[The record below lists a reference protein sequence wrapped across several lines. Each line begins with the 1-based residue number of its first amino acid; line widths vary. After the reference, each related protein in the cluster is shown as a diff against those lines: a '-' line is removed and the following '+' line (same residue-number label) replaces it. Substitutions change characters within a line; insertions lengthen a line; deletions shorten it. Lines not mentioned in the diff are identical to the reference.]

1 MPTAHE
7 IRLKC
12 LDTQDP
18 ITAVRGERGWS
29 QADMAVCLYASAVNR
44 LDGVESETV
53 ERGYPVD
60 CIPVPEP
67 DVGVGAL
74 ALVAIAARSA
84 RARRRIR

>member
-18 ITAVRGERGWS
+18 ITAVRVEWGWS
-29 QADMAVCLYASAVNR
+29 RSEGALCIYVSAVNR
-44 LDGVESETV
+44 YAEGESAVV
-53 ERGYPVD
+53 ERAYPVD

-67 DVGVGAL
+67 NVGVGVL